1 MRDLTEWMIHLVEQG
16 VTGVFNSSGPFPK
29 QATISEMVYGIRA
42 VTTEQVDWAWID
54 DYDFL
59 SEAGVRFMVPWIM
72 PRGNS
77 LGHTRINYDKA
88 VAHGLRHRPLAATV
102 RDTLDWWASDAVTPE
117 RRANPRF
124 VLTQEREA
132 QIIAAWR
139 ERGSP

>member
-1 MRDLTEWMIHLVEQG
+1 MIHLVEDG

-42 VTTEQVDWAWID
+42 VTTAHTDWIWID

-59 SEAGVRFMVPWIM
+59 TEVGVRFMVPWIM

-88 VAHGLRHRPLAATV
+88 VAHGLGHRPLAGTV
-102 RDTLDWWASDAVTPE
+102 RDTLEWWSSGAVAPE
-117 RRANPRF
+117 RRTRPRF
-124 VLTQEREA
+124 VLTEEREA
-132 QIIAAWR
+132 EIISRWKAR
-139 ERGSP
+139 VGP